1 MGIKHNYHCET
12 SLKHLELTRK
22 SQLHSII
29 CNNKGVPDY
38 LAINIYY
45 DTLRSWHAPN
55 KMKNVDGEVVYISKL
70 RTKGI
75 YLSYKELAK
84 THGCSSE
91 TIRRKLVKLEKLGL
105 IQRSYKHKETVTTK
119 SYNQLIIY
127 VWKQTPYFHNK
138 HGIEQSEVPALKPQT
153 NHEYITEKYNIDYH
167 SQTKEIKAIA
177 NDRGIHKE
185 EDTKELIEPFNKLK
199 DRSRANFVKNSFG
212 SFSAEKSSEF
222 ESKNEGARNEKSLGR
237 KNIEQYSEKQKE
249 TITTSTPNTNG
260 FLGSGKY
267 LHEVLDHLTDE
278 MCSLIR
284 TKCGKDFTNRAI
296 REIAKAVSRSKK
308 GAKAFFYHI
317 KGFIAYLAK
326 ILTYEKRDPVKI
338 GGANYYITA
347 NQTDSEREMRE
358 QEKYLTDIEY
368 SLQVSPEQH
377 LKKKIAATL
386 QREKA
391 CNILTS
397 WKNLEITKEGV
408 AKLSFTK
415 PVFITETDKKIILS
429 QIKATHERVGGAKGN
444 SAEEEEIADAIFI
457 ESLEIEI
464 PETSSAESFNQETQ
478 GSQGTYNQ
486 TITHTITE
494 EPPKRE
500 GVWGKIRETFASYFH
515 NGDAIDKSWTAKLEA
530 KIDEDSHAIHLQA
543 PSVFIRDWIENNY
556 KNYIEKAT
564 LENGFE
570 LKGMRLIPSE
580 D

>member
-1 MGIKHNYHCET
+1 
-12 SLKHLELTRK
+12 
-22 SQLHSII
+22 
-29 CNNKGVPDY
+29 
-38 LAINIYY
+38 
-45 DTLRSWHAPN
+45 
-55 KMKNVDGEVVYISKL
+55 MKNVDGEVIYISKL

-75 YLSYKELAK
+75 YLYYKELAK

-127 VWKQTPYFHNK
+127 VWKQTPYFYNK

-153 NHEYITEKYNIDYH
+153 NHEYINEKYNIDYH
-167 SQTKEIKAIA
+167 SQIKEIKAIA

-185 EDTKELIEPFNKLK
+185 EDTKKLIEPFNKLK
-199 DRSRANFVKNSFG
+199 DRSRANFVKNSFD
-212 SFSAEKSSEF
+212 SFSAEKNSMPESKDKDDEIKEKEDRVGWDSKENQKRREGLKSANKISPEQSSE
-222 ESKNEGARNEKSLGR
+222 KP
-237 KNIEQYSEKQKE
+237 KE
-249 TITTSTPNTNG
+249 TITTLTPNTNG

-278 MCSLIR
+278 MCGLIR

-347 NQTDSEREMRE
+347 NQTDSEREIRE

-368 SLQVSPEQH
+368 SLQVSPEWH
-377 LKKKIAATL
+377 LKKKLAATL
-386 QREKA
+386 QRAKA
-391 CNILTS
+391 YNILTS
-397 WKNLEITKEGV
+397 WKNLEITKEGI
-408 AKLSFTK
+408 AKLSLTK

-429 QIKATHERVGGAKGN
+429 QIKATHEREGGAKGN
-444 SAEEEEIADAIFI
+444 NAEEEEIADAIFI

-478 GSQGTYNQ
+478 GSQGIYNQ

-500 GVWGKIRETFASYFH
+500 GVWGKIRETFASYLPQ
-515 NGDAIDKSWTAKLEA
+515 GDAIDKSWTAKLEA
-530 KIDEDSHAIHLQA
+530 KIDEDSHTIHLQA
-543 PSVFIRDWIENNY
+543 PSVFIRDWIESNY
-556 KNYIEKAT
+556 KKYIEKAASINGLK
-564 LENGFE
+564 LEEIKYARN
-570 LKGMRLIPSE
+570 K
-580 D
+580 